1 MRNKFL
7 GTGET
12 GYHPLR
18 KVNVVLSGLRFAV
31 LYDFSAA
38 YKMVSSVIIL
48 ALALIFQQWV
58 NFEMILLATG
68 LVLMAELFNNAIEA
82 VCDFLET
89 RENDKIR
96 AIKDIAAAVG
106 ISTVVWL
113 TVVIS
118 DVIRIVALCRSVHP
132 AEPSHVRTADPGAFA
147 GVIIPAPTTT
157 TNNRV

>member
-18 KVNVVLSGLRFAV
+18 KIKIVLAGLRFAV
-31 LYDFSAA
+31 RYDFSVA
-38 YKMVSSVIIL
+38 YKLVLSTLVL

-58 NFEMILLATG
+58 DFEMILLATG
-68 LVLMAELFNNAIEA
+68 LVVTAELFNSAIEA

-96 AIKDIAAAVG
+96 AIKDIAAAAVG
-106 ISTVVWL
+106 ISIGVWL
-113 TVVIS
+113 TVVIV
-118 DVIRIVALCRSVHP
+118 DLVHLASVL
-132 AEPSHVRTADPGAFA
+132 A
-147 GVIIPAPTTT
+147 G
-157 TNNRV
+157 R